1 MEFWK
6 DPQEVVTVI
15 SKMWEEVGKDPEL
28 SPLAAKL
35 NQLIVFD
42 YTEDGPGCAV
52 WVDCRNGGFKVGS
65 GIPEGSPDLTMS
77 LSADNAHRSWS
88 NKLNPVMAITMK
100 KIRIK
105 GSATGL
111 LKLVPKLK
119 KVAVIYNQV
128 LTDMGM
134 TDKIMK

>member
-1 MEFWK
+1 MEYWK
-6 DPQEVVTVI
+6 NPEEAVTAI
-15 SKMWEEVGKDPEL
+15 KKMWEDVGKDDEL

-42 YTEDGPGCAV
+42 YTQDGPGCAV
-52 WVDCRNGGFKVGS
+52 WVDCRNNSFAVGS

-77 LSADNAHRSWS
+77 LSADDAHRSWS
-88 NKLNPVMAITMK
+88 NKLNPVMAITLK

-119 KVAVIYNQV
+119 KVAVIYNKA
-128 LTDMGM
+128 LTDLGM
-134 TDKIMK
+134 ADKIMK

>member
-6 DPQEVVTVI
+6 DPQEAVTAI
-15 SKMWEEVGKDPEL
+15 KTMWEEVGKDEEL
-28 SPLAAKL
+28 RPAAAKV

-42 YTEDGPGCAV
+42 YTQDGPGCAV
-52 WVDCRNGGFKVGS
+52 WVDCRNGGFTVGS
-65 GIPEGSPDLTMS
+65 GIPEGVPDLTMS

-88 NKLNPVMAITMK
+88 NKLNPVMAITLK

-119 KVAVIYNQV
+119 KVAVIYNKV
-128 LTDMGM
+128 LTDLGM
-134 TDKIMK
+134 ADKIMK